1 MSSNDRRDLDL
12 QLRASA
18 TPVAPGRVRQTSAQA
33 LLEHIVTVPRTAEG
47 AAVPAARR
55 SHRTRWALAGA
66 AAVAVTG
73 AALVVPG
80 LGGGDQAY
88 ASWTATP
95 AALATGDTRALRQE
109 CVREKLQP
117 QYGYTPAELAAARM
131 VLGERR
137 GDYSYL
143 SIATPR
149 WTATCFRDKAG
160 DVHQGSI
167 MEAPV
172 TDAALGRKGVEMQG
186 WSQLK
191 TSEGYARLMSGH
203 LGSEVVAVDVV
214 LPGGKKVQATV
225 KDRYFVAWY
234 PEAVDAPGG
243 TTLTL
248 RLADGSTVAGLAA
261 RDLHDA
267 PKLD

>member
-1 MSSNDRRDLDL
+1 MNDNRLDLDNR
-12 QLRASA
+12 LRAAA
-18 TPVAPGRVRQTSAQA
+18 TPVTRGRVRQASAQA

-47 AAVPAARR
+47 AAVPTARR

-73 AALVVPG
+73 AALIVPG

-95 AALATGDTRALRQE
+95 AALASGDTRELSQE
-109 CVREKLQP
+109 CVEEKLEP
-117 QYGYTPAELAAARM
+117 QYGYTPAELAAAKM

-143 SIATPR
+143 SIATSR

-167 MEAPV
+167 MESPV
-172 TDAALGRKGVEMQG
+172 TDAALGRKGVELQG
-186 WSQLK
+186 WGQLK
-191 TSEGYARLMSGH
+191 TSEGYARLMAGH
-203 LGSEVVAVDVV
+203 LGSDVVAVDVV

-248 RLADGSTVAGLAA
+248 RLANGSTVAGLAA
-261 RDLHDA
+261 RDLHEA

>member
-1 MSSNDRRDLDL
+1 MNDNRLDLDNR
-12 QLRASA
+12 LRAAA
-18 TPVAPGRVRQTSAQA
+18 TPVTRGRVRQASAQA

-73 AALVVPG
+73 AALIVPG

-95 AALATGDTRALRQE
+95 AALASGDTRELSQE
-109 CVREKLQP
+109 CVQEKLEP
-117 QYGYTPAELAAARM
+117 QYGYTPAELAAAKM

-143 SIATPR
+143 SIATSR

-167 MEAPV
+167 MESPV
-172 TDAALGRKGVEMQG
+172 TDAALGR
-186 WSQLK
+186 
-191 TSEGYARLMSGH
+191 
-203 LGSEVVAVDVV
+203 
-214 LPGGKKVQATV
+214 
-225 KDRYFVAWY
+225 
-234 PEAVDAPGG
+234 
-243 TTLTL
+243 
-248 RLADGSTVAGLAA
+248 
-261 RDLHDA
+261 
-267 PKLD
+267 